1 VDRLARRLFPWIATA
16 GLVIAGM
23 LLTVLGPLPYGKTAW
38 ALPDDLWGTL
48 TAAQRLVHLHV
59 GGLYTPPTGLI
70 SFPGAALILVPVVA
84 LMDAAGVPIVEQT
97 VHNPHPVSWLLA
109 GPYEMALSA
118 VVLFA
123 TDSIAE
129 RQMVPRLQRFL
140 LAGAGAVALWSVS
153 VRWGH
158 PEDAVAV
165 GLLLYGIQA
174 LADDRLARAGWLTG
188 AAIAV
193 QPLVLLAVPVI
204 LVAVG
209 RGDPRRLPG
218 FVIRAAVPAA
228 VTLGAAAAANWHATI
243 SAVTNQPN
251 FPAIDHPTPWTSL
264 APHLS
269 DGGVAAG
276 PGRILAVVFACVCAA
291 AFAFS
296 RRSGEDPLTDLLWWV
311 AVALAIRCVF
321 ESVMD
326 AYYVWP
332 ALAAALAAASVS
344 WSRLLPASIAAILVT
359 FAAQLSWHGP
369 WAWWALM
376 VTGLAVTLFLARRSR
391 TAVLPGPLVPEER

>member
-1 VDRLARRLFPWIATA
+1 
-16 GLVIAGM
+16 M
-23 LLTVLGPLPYGKTAW
+23 
-38 ALPDDLWGTL
+38 
-48 TAAQRLVHLHV
+48 
-59 GGLYTPPTGLI
+59 
-70 SFPGAALILVPVVA
+70 
-84 LMDAAGVPIVEQT
+84 QT

-109 GPYEMALSA
+109 GPYEIALSA
-118 VVLFA
+118 TVLFA

-129 RQMVPRLQRFL
+129 RLDVPRSRRFL
-140 LAGAGAVALWSVS
+140 LSGAGAIAVWSVC

-165 GLLLYGIQA
+165 ALLLYGIQA
-174 LADDRLARAGWLTG
+174 LADDRLAWAGWLTG

-204 LVAVG
+204 VVAVG
-209 RGDPRRLPG
+209 RDDLRRIPG

-228 VTLGAAAAANWHATI
+228 VTLGAAAAANWHATV

-276 PGRILAVVFACVCAA
+276 PGRILAVVFACGCAV

-296 RRSGEDPLTDLLWWV
+296 RRPGEDPLTDLLWWV

-332 ALAAALAAASVS
+332 ALAVALAAASVS
-344 WSRLLPASIAAILVT
+344 WSRFAPAAIAAILVT
-359 FAAQLSWHGP
+359 FASQLSWHGP
-369 WAWWALM
+369 WGWWTLM
-376 VTGLAVTLFLARRSR
+376 VSGLAVTLFLARGIRV
-391 TAVLPGPLVPEER
+391 AVLPGSLVPGER